1 METAL
6 VAALY
11 SNERCI
17 IWLLFVAD
25 ITRAPID
32 HLKDIILP
40 RAITGNNNNS
50 NCISTQLEIN
60 KCQYL
65 KDLTLG

>member
-6 VAALY
+6 VTALY

-25 ITRAPID
+25 ITRALID
-32 HLKDIILP
+32 HLKDTILA
-40 RAITGNNNNS
+40 RAIMGNNN

-60 KCQYL
+60 ECIN
-65 KDLTLG
+65 T